1 MKPVNIVPE
10 EFGVSRRFG
19 QGWIFFMAALTSLP
33 YFWAYWA
40 TPAGFVYTWILP
52 PYAEDSIAYM
62 AWSRQAANGAV
73 LFSLKYSALPHAP
86 FLFHP
91 VFLVCGWL
99 AALTQA
105 QIGVIHLAVKTAGV
119 VLFFLAFFKVLE
131 YFKLNR
137 LQSYAAC
144 VLAGV
149 SSGFGAL
156 LLDLFGGESF
166 GRHFPM
172 DLWLV
177 DSNTFWSLLWNPLF
191 PYALTLMLL
200 SVYLMDRGTSEP
212 NKACVWWSGVCVGLL
227 ALIHPYE
234 TAVLVPLLTAIAFF
248 RLKQGALAD
257 LARFAAGAAPLV
269 LYVAAMSYFH
279 PILQQHGSISEAK
292 MKSPSLLSYAFG
304 LGFPGLLAMGGLV
317 FHRAA
322 LVKRLWPL
330 LVWIFLSLIMSHL
343 PFWFQNKL
351 LFGSHIPVCIVA
363 AASFGLFFPKTLRN
377 SWVQR
382 VLAILALAPL
392 LCYTSV
398 RVVRDCLEIARQ
410 NQDGAYRISEGI
422 LDGMNY
428 LKKNSRPGEIVFAST
443 ATSLKIPS
451 YAGNTVIWGHWAQ
464 SVGLKE
470 RTLWAHRVFD
480 VDSGLSGP
488 ERTREFYAMGIKYV
502 FLDGGMRELYE
513 KRPALWMTAGADKV
527 FENSEVLIFKRA
539 GS

>member
-1 MKPVNIVPE
+1 MKPVKFIPE
-10 EFGVSRRFG
+10 EYGVSRRFA
-19 QGWIFFMAALTSLP
+19 QGWIFLMAALTTIP

-40 TPAGFVYTWILP
+40 TPPGFVYTWILP

-62 AWSRQAANGAV
+62 AWSRQAANGLV

-91 VFLVCGWL
+91 IFLVCGWL

-105 QIGVIHLAVKTAGV
+105 QIGVIHLLVKEIGV
-119 VLFFLAFFKVLE
+119 ALFFIVFFKYIAYL
-131 YFKLNR
+131 KLNR
-137 LQSYAAC
+137 LQAMAAC
-144 VLAGV
+144 VLAGL

-156 LLDLFGGESF
+156 LLDILGAEAF

-177 DSNTFWSLLWNPLF
+177 DCNTFWSLLWNPLF
-191 PYALTLMLL
+191 PYALSLMLL
-200 SVYLMDRGTSEP
+200 SVYLMDKGTSES
-212 NKACVWWSGVCVGLL
+212 NRSRVVLSGLCVGLL

-234 TAVLVPLLTAIAFF
+234 TAVLVPLLAAIALV
-248 RLKQGALAD
+248 RLKRGALPD

-269 LYVAAMSYFH
+269 IYVAAVAYFD
-279 PILQQHGSISEAK
+279 PILQQHASAGHSN
-292 MKSPSLLSYAFG
+292 MKSPSPIAYVLG
-304 LGFPGLLAMGGLV
+304 LGLPGLLALGGAL
-317 FHRAA
+317 FHAGSV
-322 LVKRLWPL
+322 VKKYWFL
-330 LVWIFLSLIMSHL
+330 LLWIFISLVMSHM

-363 AASFGLFFPKTLRN
+363 AVSFGLFFPKILQSSWGKRTLM
-377 SWVQR
+377 VFT
-382 VLAILALAPL
+382 LAPL

-398 RVVRDCLEIARQ
+398 GVVKDCLEIARR
-410 NQDGAYRISEGI
+410 NADGAYRISRDV
-422 LDGMNY
+422 LDGLNY
-428 LKKNSRPGEIVFAST
+428 LKKNSRPEEIVFAGT
-443 ATSLKIPS
+443 ATSLKIPA

-480 VDSGLSGP
+480 ADSGLTDP
-488 ERTREFYAMGIKYV
+488 ERTREFYAMGVRYV
-502 FLDGGMRELYE
+502 FLDGSMRALYE

-527 FENSEVLIFKRA
+527 FENPEVLIFKRRNR
-539 GS
+539 